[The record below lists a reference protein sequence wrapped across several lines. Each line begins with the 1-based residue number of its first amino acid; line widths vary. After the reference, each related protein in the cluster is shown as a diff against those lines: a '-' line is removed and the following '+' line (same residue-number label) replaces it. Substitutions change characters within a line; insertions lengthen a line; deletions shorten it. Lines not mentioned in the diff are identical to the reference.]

1 MVVVTV
7 ASEDVEDDDVC
18 VASLSLLWTAI
29 VGSGEGAFLAVE
41 TFDLRRAAVARI
53 VLVTILRFLSH
64 ITSAIG

>member
-7 ASEDVEDDDVC
+7 AFEDVEDDVC

-29 VGSGEGAFLAVE
+29 VGSGEGAFLDVE

-53 VLVTILRFLSH
+53 VLVTILLFPSY